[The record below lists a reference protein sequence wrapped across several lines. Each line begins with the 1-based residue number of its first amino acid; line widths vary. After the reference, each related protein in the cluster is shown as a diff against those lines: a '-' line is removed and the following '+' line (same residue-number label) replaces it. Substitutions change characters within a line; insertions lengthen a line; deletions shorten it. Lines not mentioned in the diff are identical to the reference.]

1 MMPLPVPVSIACL
14 LVFATPALAQKM
26 GHSNTFAPEIT
37 QVLKLG
43 DRGTLKL
50 TYTSITWSGGTWA
63 KALQDEK
70 TRDSMRERINAVAA
84 SDPLGSFETDK
95 VLKIGGARVPAGRYK
110 LAFMLNERFAWQV
123 VLTGAKTIPLDLE
136 FVDTK
141 RSRKRL
147 TLNLDAGDKNFTARL
162 RIAFGARES
171 ELEIALR
178 AAARTYPGILNSQC
192 PLMEEE
198 IDPEVTLTYGGH
210 KIGLCCKDCVED
222 WNELTKK
229 ARDGHLAKMRAAAEK
244 SKRSK
249 DPKQPE

>member
-1 MMPLPVPVSIACL
+1 MPSPVPASIACL
-14 LVFATPALAQKM
+14 LVFAAPALAQRM
-26 GHSNTFAPEIT
+26 GHSNTNAPEIT
-37 QVLKLG
+37 QVLKMG

-50 TYTSITWSGGTWA
+50 IYTSITWAGGTWA
-63 KALQDEK
+63 KVLQDEK
-70 TRDSMRERINAVAA
+70 TRGPMRERINAAAA

-95 VLKIGGARVPAGRYK
+95 VLTIGGTRVPAGRYK

-147 TLNLDAGDKNFTARL
+147 TLNLDAGDENFTARL
-162 RIAFGARES
+162 RVAFGARES
-171 ELEIALR
+171 ELKIALR
-178 AAARTYPGILNSQC
+178 AAARTFPGILNSQC

-198 IDPEVTLTYGGH
+198 IDPKVTLTYGGH
-210 KIGLCCKDCVED
+210 KFGLCCEDCVED
-222 WNELTKK
+222 WKEMTKK
-229 ARDGHLAKMRAAAEK
+229 EQDGHLAKMLAAAEK

-249 DPKQPE
+249 DPKQPK